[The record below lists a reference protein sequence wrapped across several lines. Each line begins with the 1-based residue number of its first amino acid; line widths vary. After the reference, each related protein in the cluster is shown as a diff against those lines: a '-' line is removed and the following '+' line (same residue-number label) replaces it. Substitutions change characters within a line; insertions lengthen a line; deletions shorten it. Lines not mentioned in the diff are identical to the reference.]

1 VTKPRKVPTVHLP
14 LRPEQIHVL
23 KGVLG
28 DWLEESGEM
37 DLVSGGVVSQSE
49 VDVIKALHSQLK
61 KLESS
66 LITH

>member
-1 VTKPRKVPTVHLP
+1 MTKPRKVPTVHLP

-23 KGVLG
+23 RIVLG
-28 DWLEESGEM
+28 EWLEEAGEM
-37 DLVSGGVVSQSE
+37 DLVAGGVVSQSE
-49 VDVIKALHSQLK
+49 VDVIKALCVQLA

>member
-1 VTKPRKVPTVHLP
+1 MTQPRKVPTVHLP

-23 KGVLG
+23 KGVLS
-28 DWLEESGEM
+28 DWLEESDEM
-37 DLVSGGVVSQSE
+37 DLVSGGVVSQAE
-49 VDVIKALHSQLK
+49 ADVIKALHAQLK

>member
-1 VTKPRKVPTVHLP
+1 MTQPRKVPTVHLP

-28 DWLEESGEM
+28 DWLEEAGEM

-49 VDVIKALHSQLK
+49 VDVIKALHTQLK

>member
-1 VTKPRKVPTVHLP
+1 MTKPRKVPTVHLP

>member
-1 VTKPRKVPTVHLP
+1 MTKPRKVPTVHLP

-37 DLVSGGVVSQSE
+37 DLASGGVVSQSE

>member
-1 VTKPRKVPTVHLP
+1 MTKPRKVPTVHLP

-23 KGVLG
+23 TGVLG
-28 DWLEESGEM
+28 DWLEEAGEM

-49 VDVIKALHSQLK
+49 VDVIGALHAQLK

-66 LITH
+66 LVTH